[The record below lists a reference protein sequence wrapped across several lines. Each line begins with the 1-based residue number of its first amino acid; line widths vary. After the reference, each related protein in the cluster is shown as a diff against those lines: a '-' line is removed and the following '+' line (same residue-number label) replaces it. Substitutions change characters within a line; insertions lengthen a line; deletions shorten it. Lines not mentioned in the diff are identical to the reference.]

1 MILDCQNICKAFGT
15 DVILDNISF
24 HLEEKEKMAIVGIN
38 GAGKTTFLKIIM
50 GEESADSGQV
60 IVSKDRTIGYLSQYQ
75 ESNYNTTVRG
85 VMMDALKPILELQD
99 RMRELEHTMAEQS
112 GEELE
117 KSLELYNRYTHEFE
131 YKNGYSCESEANG
144 VLKGLGFSK
153 EDYDRHTDSLSG
165 GQRTRLALGRLLMVK
180 PDIIIL
186 DEPTRG
192 IDVGAKRDIYLLLG
206 KLVQQGKAVIMISS
220 EIPELMGVC
229 DRIMVMCEGNLS
241 GEVQRDAFSQE
252 RIMTLASAIE
262 V

>member
-38 GAGKTTFLKIIM
+38 GAGKTTLLKIIM

-75 ESNYNTTVRG
+75 ENNYNTTVRG

-99 RMRELEHTMAEQS
+99 RMRELEHTMAEQT

-117 KSLELYNRYTHEFE
+117 RSLELYNRYTHEFE

>member
-38 GAGKTTFLKIIM
+38 GAGKTTLLKIIM

-99 RMRELEHTMAEQS
+99 RMRELEHTMAEQT

-117 KSLELYNRYTHEFE
+117 RSLELYNRYTHEFE

>member
-38 GAGKTTFLKIIM
+38 GAGKTTLLKIIM

-75 ESNYNTTVRG
+75 ENNYNTTVRG

-117 KSLELYNRYTHEFE
+117 RSLELYNRYTHEFE

-186 DEPTRG
+186 DEPTNHL
-192 IDVGAKRDIYLLLG
+192 DVDAKDELKRALKDYHGSVLLVCHEPEFYSDIVT
-206 KLVQQGKAVIMISS
+206 KVW
-220 EIPELMGVC
+220 
-229 DRIMVMCEGNLS
+229 NLEEYS
-241 GEVQRDAFSQE
+241 VL
-252 RIMTLASAIE
+252 TL
-262 V
+262 